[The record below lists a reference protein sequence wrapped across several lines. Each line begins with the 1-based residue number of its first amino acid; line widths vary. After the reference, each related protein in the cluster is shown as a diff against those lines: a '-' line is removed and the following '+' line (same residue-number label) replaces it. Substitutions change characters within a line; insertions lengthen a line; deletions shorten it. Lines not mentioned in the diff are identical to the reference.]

1 MLQTSLGIAIGFH
14 SLHWLSFLPPYWWY
28 MTAIIVSLVIF
39 YYCKNHFLFWFSISA
54 FLAVLCAEP
63 YRKKVE
69 DIPLNRTN
77 LTINVRI
84 SAVINEN
91 IPISNIE
98 VDVVD
103 NYFHS
108 PPDNPVLDAS
118 HRLFL
123 IWPDAPTLK
132 QGQIWHLPVKLSRIV
147 GRVNQAGFDT
157 ERYAVSRNVHG
168 NAVVRHRLSSLPLL
182 LPSRI
187 TWRQQLYDKALGY
200 VENMPNKAYLLA
212 LAFGDR
218 SGLTK
223 VDWLHL
229 RDSGTAH
236 LLAISG
242 LHIAL
247 AMLLGWQIGLKCK
260 LFLPQKRYFI
270 WLPMITGLCI
280 AFSYAWLSGF
290 TTPTIRA
297 LIMCVFLGILKT
309 TDVYWRHWQLLLAAL
324 ALSVFI
330 DPFAIYSASFWLSFY
345 AVGVLILVTLSQRYF
360 TGRSVFD
367 DSISSNRFK
376 AFLFK
381 LAKIQLWLLVLML
394 PIQWLWFG
402 GVSLAAPIANIV
414 AVPLVSIITVP
425 LVLLALLT
433 LWFPPV
439 SSLFWQCADWS
450 LIPIIEGIQW
460 LEGAWY
466 PLSVN
471 LTPLLWGVIII
482 FVALMLLP
490 LSSFKWL
497 YSSVIVI
504 TLCWFIKEPVKS
516 DWKMLVL
523 DVGHGL
529 AVLIIKNNKAVLYDT
544 GNRWEDRAVAET
556 TILPILRQLGIKQLD
571 YLIIS
576 HDDSDHAGGK
586 TIIIEKLS
594 PQYKYSSNFEK
605 GYLPCQKG
613 QTWHWQGLTF
623 KVQWPLQRV
632 YHARNPHSCVIHVQN
647 SELQGPSVLLTGD
660 IDAIAELM
668 MLKSAPSLDADI
680 LLVPHHGS
688 KTSSTHTFIDTIK
701 PSLAVVS
708 TSYYNAWNLPA
719 KSIKARYQDRGI
731 EWLSTGNSGQI
742 SVTINGRNYQVIT
755 ERQHSATQW
764 YRPRWL

>member
-1 MLQTSLGIAIGFH
+1 M
-14 SLHWLSFLPPYWWY
+14 
-28 MTAIIVSLVIF
+28 
-39 YYCKNHFLFWFSISA
+39 
-54 FLAVLCAEP
+54 LCAEQ
-63 YRKKVE
+63 YLKKVE

-77 LTINVRI
+77 LIINVRI

-98 VDVVD
+98 VEVVD
-103 NYFHS
+103 SYFQSS
-108 PPDNPVLDAS
+108 PDSPVLDAS
-118 HRLFL
+118 HKLLL
-123 IWPDAPTLK
+123 IWRDAPPLK
-132 QGQIWHLPVKLSRIV
+132 QGQIWRLPVKLSRIV
-147 GRVNQAGFDT
+147 GRVNQVGFDA
-157 ERYAVSRNVHG
+157 EQYAVSRNVHG
-168 NAVVRHRLSSLPLL
+168 KAAVRHRLSPLPLL

-187 TWRQQLYDKALGY
+187 TWRQRLYDKALSY

-223 VDWLHL
+223 EDWLYL

-247 AMLLGWQIGLKCK
+247 AMLLGWQIGQKCK

-270 WLPMITGLCI
+270 WLPMLTGFFI

-297 LIMCVFLGILKT
+297 LIMCIFLGILT
-309 TDVYWRHWQLLLAAL
+309 TTGVYWRHWQLLLTAL
-324 ALSVFI
+324 ALSLFI
-330 DPFAIYSASFWLSFY
+330 DPFSIYSASFWLSFY
-345 AVGVLILVTLSQRYF
+345 AVGVLILFTLIQRYF
-360 TGRSVFD
+360 TGRVVFD
-367 DSISSNRFK
+367 NSLSNNHFK
-376 AFLFK
+376 VFLLQ

-402 GVSLAAPIANIV
+402 GLSLAAPIANIV
-414 AVPLVSIITVP
+414 AVPLVSTITVP

-433 LWFPPV
+433 LCFPAI
-439 SSLFWQCADWS
+439 SILLWQCADWS
-450 LIPIIEGIQW
+450 LIPTIEGIQW

-466 PLSVN
+466 PLSVH
-471 LTPLLWGVIII
+471 LTPLLFGIITV
-482 FVALMLLP
+482 FVAWTLLP

-497 YSSVIVI
+497 YSSVVVI

-516 DWKMLVL
+516 HWKMLVI

-529 AVLIIKNNKAVLYDT
+529 AVLIIKNNRAVLYDT

-556 TILPILRQLGIKQLD
+556 TILPILAQLGIKQLD

-613 QTWHWQGLTF
+613 QTWYWQGLTF
-623 KVQWPLQRV
+623 TIQWPLQRV
-632 YHARNPHSCVIHVQN
+632 SHARNPHSCVIQVQN
-647 SELQGPSVLLTGD
+647 SDLQGPSVLLTGD

-668 MLKSAPSLDADI
+668 MLKSAPTLNADI

-688 KTSSTHTFIDTIK
+688 KTSSTHTFIDTIN
-701 PSLAVVS
+701 PSLAIAS

-719 KSIKARYQDRGI
+719 KSIKARYQERGI

-742 SVTINGRNYQVIT
+742 SVTINEQNYQITT